1 LDPDV
6 DGAGQPDNLCHGVSG
21 YPAPEA
27 AEPGSYNWAG
37 ARALRADE
45 DEEGGL
51 SVAGALRTNEEEE
64 GLYSVEEVGEG
75 DATADEG
82 EGGVEGWGEEE
93 MGEEMPTYKR
103 GPHIRWSTSSS
114 ASSSARYV
122 YKTTRQNQEGGSVNG
137 FAKLRGL
144 NI

>member
-1 LDPDV
+1 LDPDA
-6 DGAGQPDNLCHGVSG
+6 DGAGEPDNLRHGVSG
-21 YPAPEA
+21 YPAREA
-27 AEPGSYNWAG
+27 AEPGSCNWAG

-51 SVAGALRTNEEEE
+51 SVARALRTNEEEE

-82 EGGVEGWGEEE
+82 EDGVEGWGEEE

-103 GPHIRWSTSSS
+103 GPHIRWSISSS
-114 ASSSARYV
+114 ASSSAV
-122 YKTTRQNQEGGSVNG
+122 TCTKPLGKTRKG
-137 FAKLRGL
+137 AK
-144 NI
+144 